1 MIWND
6 AGGDDFPLVRKITI
20 TSPPSSSPLRSTVDG
35 GSSFSPQAVQN
46 QFVHGD
52 FPRIPPVLSVSSR
65 VFNCLK
71 RCMVV
76 GFTICLLSAP
86 YAAGEKWL
94 SSAFGEFDQLLS
106 WLPLTSGSL
115 HSGTFLS
122 KKPEC
127 DDLGLCCQFCQ
138 SNMIKPQHDAEKL
151 PRFDGTYLVM
161 NI

>member
-6 AGGDDFPLVRKITI
+6 AGGDVFPLVRKITI
-20 TSPPSSSPLRSTVDG
+20 TSPPSPSPLRSTVDG
-35 GSSFSPQAVQN
+35 GSSFSPQDVQN

-52 FPRIPPVLSVSSR
+52 FPRIPPVLLVLSW

-138 SNMIKPQHDAEKL
+138 SNMIKPPHDAEKL